1 MPNLVLACRSIDSI
15 LQQSCRS
22 SLESEILPAYLPAQ
36 RWFASKRAA
45 LESVRIKQCVR
56 MEADQRS
63 LLLIVEAGALGAMRD
78 YQLPVT
84 LQWDRPPNA
93 ESVVA
98 DVAFGDDRGW
108 LVDAYS
114 DDLFVRR
121 LLATSQQ
128 DSAPAQRVCF
138 CPTAHFNVSAL
149 EGAAIVRTGA
159 EQSNTSIRIGQAIL
173 KAYRSLAEGVHP
185 EQEIGAFL
193 TKVQF
198 VGAPPLLG
206 TVELTATEGV
216 STILG
221 VVQQLVV
228 GAEDGWT
235 YVTEHLTRLTD
246 ADSSPHA
253 DLLKF
258 VERLGS
264 RTAGLHLALAADVGN
279 PDFAPVPFPEGW
291 FKDWSHNVAASVD
304 NVFALL
310 GQRQE
315 SAGLSPDQVKAFI
328 AVHSDAAPKASLI
341 RIHGD
346 YHLGQ
351 VLVTPEDVFIVDFE
365 GEPMRSLAE
374 RRRKS
379 PSLRDVA
386 GMLRSFDYALASCS
400 ARPNGSSAET
410 FVAELKQKFLRSYL
424 ARVSSH
430 VGFPPDIVDANKLLM
445 MGLLEKT
452 LYEIKYE
459 LNNRPDWVAI
469 PLRGL
474 RDLVETPGALGF
486 VP

>member
-1 MPNLVLACRSIDSI
+1 MPHLVIVCRSIESL
-15 LQQSCRS
+15 LQQSCRA

-45 LESVRIKQCVR
+45 LESVQIKQCIRV
-56 MEADQRS
+56 EADQRS
-63 LLLIVEAGALGAMRD
+63 LLLIIEAGAPGATTD

-84 LQWDRPPNA
+84 LLWDRPPKA

-98 DVAFGDDRGW
+98 EVAFGDDRGW

-121 LLATSQQ
+121 LLAASQQ
-128 DSAPAQRVCF
+128 DSATAQRVCF
-138 CPTAHFNVSAL
+138 RPTANCNVGAL

-159 EQSNTSIRIGQAIL
+159 EQSNTSIRIGPAIL

-185 EQEIGAFL
+185 EQEIGEFL

-198 VGAPPLLG
+198 AGAPPLLG
-206 TVELTATEGV
+206 TIELKATHGD
-216 STILG
+216 STVLG
-221 VVQQLVV
+221 IVQQLVT

-235 YVTEHLTRLTD
+235 YVTERLTRL
-246 ADSSPHA
+246 ADPDPSPHTE
-253 DLLKF
+253 LLRF
-258 VERLGS
+258 AERLGS
-264 RTAGLHLALAADVGN
+264 RTAGLHLALAADAGN
-279 PDFAPVPFPEGW
+279 PDFAPVPFPESW
-291 FKDWSHNVAASVD
+291 FRDWSHNVAASAD
-304 NVFALL
+304 TVFALL
-310 GQRQE
+310 DQRQV
-315 SAGLSPDQVKAFI
+315 SARPSPDQVKAFI
-328 AVHSDAAPKASLI
+328 AAHSDATPKASLI

-351 VLVTPEDVFIVDFE
+351 VLVTPEDIFIVDFE
-365 GEPMRSLAE
+365 GEPMRPLAE

-379 PSLRDVA
+379 TSLRDVA

-400 ARPNGSSAET
+400 AGPDGSSAET
-410 FVAELKQKFLRSYL
+410 FVAELKKMFLRGYL

-430 VGFPPDIVDANKLLM
+430 VGFPADIVDANKLLV

-459 LNNRPDWVAI
+459 LNNRPDWAAI

-474 RDLVETPGALGF
+474 RDLVETPSALGF